1 MTRWT
6 ASVWLAFGLSAVC
19 LLLTALFA
27 RSLVLGVVFAFG
39 TVYFAAV
46 GIKAMREDPYDLRLL
61 REMEENKAKSKKTE
75 SDTEKS
81 VFCPFCAEV
90 YDSRLKVCPNCGRS
104 VNA

>member
-1 MTRWT
+1 MYRT
-6 ASVWLAFGLSAVC
+6 ASVWLAFSLSAVC

-27 RSLVLGVVFAFG
+27 RALFLGVVFAVG
-39 TVYFAAV
+39 AVYFAAV
-46 GIKAMREDPYDLRLL
+46 GIKALREDPYDLRLL
-61 REMEENKAKSKKTE
+61 REIEERKEKMKKTE
-75 SDTEKS
+75 GNEGQS